1 MLGETPMSFDPFA
14 PGSDLPPEY
23 GPAPM
28 QPASSSDARSR
39 VLAPA
44 VGLIV
49 VGVLNLFLAGG
60 PAFYGFGVSKV
71 PPAQLEEELR
81 KQRPKAL
88 EDAEAQ
94 GWSVSDMRNLLVY
107 GSFSLAGLD
116 FLASFLVIFGGIRML
131 SLKNYGLA
139 ILAAI
144 LAALPGVSC
153 SGCCGVGAI
162 VGIWALVV
170 LLNAEVRAAFQ

>member
-1 MLGETPMSFDPFA
+1 MSFDPFA

-23 GPAPM
+23 GPVPT
-28 QPASSSDARSR
+28 QPAGASDARGR
-39 VLAPA
+39 VLVPA
-44 VGLIV
+44 IALIV

-60 PAFYGFGVSKV
+60 PAVYGLGVSKV
-71 PPAQLEEELR
+71 PSATLENELR
-81 KQRPKAL
+81 SKNPEQLKEL
-88 EDAEAQ
+88 EAQ
-94 GWSVSDMRNLLVY
+94 GMSVEDIRSMLIY

-116 FLASFLVIFGGIRML
+116 FLASFLVIFGGMRML

-139 ILAAI
+139 ILAAV

-153 SGCCGVGAI
+153 SGCCGVGEI

-170 LLNAEVRAAFQ
+170 LINPDVRASFQ